1 MTVTT
6 EQQRR
11 RMKRYRYERL
21 QGVQHRVPSDALREH
36 VAYLQSL
43 GMTRTAIAR
52 AAGYLDCSTLN
63 TYLKRPLV
71 HRKTEARI
79 LAVTP
84 DAPALTARPHRILAT
99 GSRRRLQ
106 ALSAIGWTLP
116 DLAART
122 TVAFATLRG
131 IRDGRHVTVLSP
143 IAATITS
150 LFESLAMTP
159 GPSSVSRRAALRN
172 GWAPPLAWDDESID
186 DPTVGPLGLAPDAHP
201 ATIAFALGHP
211 AGEVAAV
218 LGVSEST
225 VRKLAGRHQAPRGGL
240 DTLVEDW
247 HDTWDYHLGDMP
259 VAAARLG
266 TTQEALHQQLCRAQR
281 AGLHVR
287 RAEVA
292 A

>member
-1 MTVTT
+1 
-6 EQQRR
+6 
-11 RMKRYRYERL
+11 MKRYKFERS
-21 QGVQHRVPSDALREH
+21 QGIQHRVPSDRVREH
-36 VAYLQSL
+36 VDTLLAT
-43 GMTRTAIAR
+43 GMTKTAIAV
-52 AAGYLDCSTLN
+52 AAGIPAGCLGEYLR
-63 TYLKRPLV
+63 RPRL
-71 HRKTEARI
+71 HRDTEARI

-84 DAPALTARPHRILAT
+84 TTRPADARPHRILAA
-99 GSRRRLQ
+99 GSARRLQ
-106 ALSAIGWTLP
+106 ALAALGWPLPEISARLSTSF
-116 DLAART
+116 AALRT
-122 TVAFATLRG
+122 
-131 IRDGRHVTVLSP
+131 IRDGRYVNVLST
-143 IAATITS
+143 IADEITTVY
-150 LFESLAMTP
+150 EALAMTA
-159 GPSSVSRRAALRN
+159 GPSQESRRAALRN